1 MNLIEINRC
10 EEKIIVNQYQDLKLF
25 KLPKGFRGRSALYV
39 QLWWLVQ
46 ATLFRWSPQ
55 IMYGFRVWILKIFGA
70 QVGVGVEIRPTV
82 TITYPWKVSIGN
94 YVRVGDDVVI
104 YSLGEIKIGEN
115 SVISQRAY
123 LCAGDHDY
131 TDNAFPI
138 RSRPISIEEECWIAT
153 DVFLSPGI
161 TIGRGAVIGARSTV
175 LESMPS
181 GMVCVGIPCKPIKS
195 RK

>member
-115 SVISQRAY
+115 PR
-123 LCAGDHDY
+123 G
-131 TDNAFPI
+131 PI
-138 RSRPISIEEECWIAT
+138 CVPEIMII
-153 DVFLSPGI
+153 LI
-161 TIGRGAVIGARSTV
+161 
-175 LESMPS
+175 MPS
-181 GMVCVGIPCKPIKS
+181 RLEAGQYQ
-195 RK
+195 